1 MLVCVGLGRR
11 EVEGPVEGG
20 GRVRGDCR
28 PGTGV
33 GRGLTRAEDFLRGKG
48 GGGGMNHGK
57 NLRVTDDDLLHS
69 VATCGAY

>member
-20 GRVRGDCR
+20 GGLNGDCR
-28 PGTGV
+28 PVPGMDW
-33 GRGLTRAEDFLRGKG
+33 GRGLAEDLLRGRG